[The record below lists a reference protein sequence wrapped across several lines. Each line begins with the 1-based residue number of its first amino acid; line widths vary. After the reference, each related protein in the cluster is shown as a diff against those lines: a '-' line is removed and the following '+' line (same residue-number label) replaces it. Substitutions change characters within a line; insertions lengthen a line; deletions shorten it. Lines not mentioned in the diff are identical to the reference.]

1 MKCWFI
7 LFFLALLNL
16 TSAQDLGFAT
26 HAEKKTVVHFQLINN
41 LIFIPVNVNGVNL
54 TFLLDSGVA
63 ETILFSLDDKEVLFK
78 NTEKVKFAGLGET
91 VDLYGL
97 KSVKNEVKIGK
108 DFEDHA
114 HTIFLILN
122 EEFNF
127 SSHVGIPVNGIIG
140 FNFFKNHQVK
150 IDYISKKITIYN
162 DDNYFNRKKRRFEA
176 FDISIEG
183 KKPYMMASVKMS
195 KEAKPSKLLLDLG
208 NSDAIWLFPKL
219 IKDFVYN
226 RPNIQDYLGRGFNG
240 DIYGKRSRIKE
251 LSIGD
256 FTLEKPLTA
265 MPDEYSIQHLSIA
278 KDRKGSI
285 GNEVLRRFTVIF
297 DYPNSKIYLKKNRNF
312 NEPFLFNMSGLDIK
326 QDGMQWEKDVVQV
339 KTENNTKNDGGI
351 QVYNAENAI
360 KYKFT
365 LKPIFSIAAV
375 RENSPA
381 FRAGIKKDDTIL
393 EINNRKA
400 STFSLQDILNLLK
413 SSEGRNIS
421 FKIQRKFEIL
431 KLNFTLEDPIPYQ
444 D

>member
-1 MKCWFI
+1 
-7 LFFLALLNL
+7 
-16 TSAQDLGFAT
+16 
-26 HAEKKTVVHFQLINN
+26 
-41 LIFIPVNVNGVNL
+41 
-54 TFLLDSGVA
+54 
-63 ETILFSLDDKEVLFK
+63 
-78 NTEKVKFAGLGET
+78 
-91 VDLYGL
+91 
-97 KSVKNEVKIGK
+97 
-108 DFEDHA
+108 
-114 HTIFLILN
+114 
-122 EEFNF
+122 
-127 SSHVGIPVNGIIG
+127 
-140 FNFFKNHQVK
+140 
-150 IDYISKKITIYN
+150 
-162 DDNYFNRKKRRFEA
+162 
-176 FDISIEG
+176 
-183 KKPYMMASVKMS
+183 MMASVKMS

-285 GNEVLRRFTVIF
+285 GNDVLRRFTVIF